1 MSVENMGNGYVKV
14 GVKQEDLE
22 ESIAGLR
29 QLKPILQAQ
38 VTRGNGN
45 NKQQAAIDRA
55 EIGKHFDTAINAM
68 LILYSAFEASEMT
81 EDEITKQFDAMER
94 EAKKEID
101 TGADKR
107 AFMYGVS
114 RTAADMRKNNLAY
127 ICSPYRGNI
136 LEKARNIIYA
146 KHLTKLALQLGHTP
160 ITTHLYLTQVL
171 NDNNPTERR
180 QGLKA
185 GGNILNAC
193 DTIIIGARY
202 GVSAGMAAEMDAAKE
217 KYTIIVI

>member
-45 NKQQAAIDRA
+45 NKRQAAVDRA

-81 EDEITKQFDAMER
+81 EDEIIRGSRRKSLLHRCRYEKEQFSLYMQPIQRQHIRKGAQYSICKAFNKTCIAIRIYADYHTFVF
-94 EAKKEID
+94 D
-101 TGADKR
+101 TGIK
-107 AFMYGVS
+107 
-114 RTAADMRKNNLAY
+114 
-127 ICSPYRGNI
+127 
-136 LEKARNIIYA
+136 
-146 KHLTKLALQLGHTP
+146 
-160 ITTHLYLTQVL
+160 
-171 NDNNPTERR
+171 
-180 QGLKA
+180 
-185 GGNILNAC
+185 
-193 DTIIIGARY
+193 
-202 GVSAGMAAEMDAAKE
+202 
-217 KYTIIVI
+217 

>member
-22 ESIAGLR
+22 ASIAGLR

-45 NKQQAAIDRA
+45 NTRQAAIDRA

-81 EDEITKQFDAMER
+81 EEEITKQFEAMER

-101 TGADKR
+101 TGADKS

-114 RTAADMRKNNLAY
+114 RTAA
-127 ICSPYRGNI
+127 
-136 LEKARNIIYA
+136 
-146 KHLTKLALQLGHTP
+146 
-160 ITTHLYLTQVL
+160 
-171 NDNNPTERR
+171 
-180 QGLKA
+180 
-185 GGNILNAC
+185 
-193 DTIIIGARY
+193 
-202 GVSAGMAAEMDAAKE
+202 GMAGKNPKYARFITDKAKE
-217 KYTIIVI
+217 IIENIAKYKGQQA

>member
-22 ESIAGLR
+22 ASIAGLR

-45 NKQQAAIDRA
+45 NTRQAAIDRA

-81 EDEITKQFDAMER
+81 EEEITKWFEAMER

-101 TGADKR
+101 TSADKTR
-107 AFMYGVS
+107 LC
-114 RTAADMRKNNLAY
+114 AAY
-127 ICSPYRGNI
+127 
-136 LEKARNIIYA
+136 
-146 KHLTKLALQLGHTP
+146 Q
-160 ITTHLYLTQVL
+160 
-171 NDNNPTERR
+171 ERR
-180 QGLKA
+180 REWRVKTRNTHDLLQIRQK
-185 GGNILNAC
+185 
-193 DTIIIGARY
+193 RQ
-202 GVSAGMAAEMDAAKE
+202 
-217 KYTIIVI
+217 

>member
-22 ESIAGLR
+22 ASIAGLR

-45 NKQQAAIDRA
+45 NTRQAAIDRA

-81 EDEITKQFDAMER
+81 EEEITKWFEAMER

-101 TGADKR
+101 TGADKT
-107 AFMYGVS
+107 AFMCGIS
-114 RTAADMRKNNLAY
+114 RTAA
-127 ICSPYRGNI
+127 
-136 LEKARNIIYA
+136 
-146 KHLTKLALQLGHTP
+146 
-160 ITTHLYLTQVL
+160 
-171 NDNNPTERR
+171 
-180 QGLKA
+180 
-185 GGNILNAC
+185 
-193 DTIIIGARY
+193 
-202 GVSAGMAAEMDAAKE
+202 GMAGKNP
-217 KYTIIVI
+217 KYARFIKDCLYIKRSGILQGRLCDFGFRALRNRRNKRKPPYVARQIGGGSGI